1 MDRIGADKM
10 TTFEI
15 IALLFF
21 ILLLGIVLGVVIAFR
36 LLGVQKQAD
45 EIDKNE
51 WEEEDFL

>member
-1 MDRIGADKM
+1 M

-36 LLGVQKQAD
+36 LLGAQYKTD
-45 EIDKNE
+45 DDIKKYE
-51 WEEEDFL
+51 WEEEDF